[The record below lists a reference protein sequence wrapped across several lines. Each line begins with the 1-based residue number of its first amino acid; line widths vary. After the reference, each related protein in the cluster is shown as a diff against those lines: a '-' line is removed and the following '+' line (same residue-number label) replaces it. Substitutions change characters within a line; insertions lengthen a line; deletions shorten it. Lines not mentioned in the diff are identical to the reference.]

1 MNTQD
6 HTILEL
12 KVIDLEIEVDN
23 LKGSLSLAT
32 SMLSVQDDLIEDLER
47 ELKFVKD
54 NAK

>member
-12 KVIDLEIEVDN
+12 KVIDLEIEVQN
-23 LKGSLSLAT
+23 LKDSLSLAY
-32 SMLSVQDDLIEDLER
+32 SMLSVQDDVIEDLER